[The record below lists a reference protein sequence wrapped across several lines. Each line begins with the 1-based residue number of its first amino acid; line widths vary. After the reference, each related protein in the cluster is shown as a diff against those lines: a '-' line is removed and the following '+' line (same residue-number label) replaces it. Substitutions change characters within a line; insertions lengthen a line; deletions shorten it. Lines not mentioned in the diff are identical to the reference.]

1 MGTFQGQA
9 LPGTFFL
16 LFGLWLAVKC
26 PLKYLYQKI
35 NPSFASFL
43 AKHMPLSLAILAE
56 RFVPTGPHLHLY
68 TGKERTWVPMNTW
81 QHLTMYLSFLFPG
94 EVDMLTCFLFHFHVR
109 NRSALQQHVHLLLI
123 VALCGDALSLHLE
136 VFVPHHPRPISF
148 VLYPPGGW
156 PDWDQMDDGNIM
168 FSTRCVCWHYV
179 AALIISPGQIPF
191 LQREKGRLEAGCPTF
206 QVSTLTGALRVTRK
220 VSLPLKLL
228 AKTA

>member
-1 MGTFQGQA
+1 NINSALRVGSVMGTFQGQA

-35 NPSFASFL
+35 NPSVCTNL
-43 AKHMPLSLAILAE
+43 LML
-56 RFVPTGPHLHLY
+56 T
-68 TGKERTWVPMNTW
+68 TW
-81 QHLTMYLSFLFPG
+81 QHTTMYLFFGISVHDDSP
-94 EVDMLTCFLFHFHVR
+94 
-109 NRSALQQHVHLLLI
+109 HVHLLLI

-179 AALIISPGQIPF
+179 AALIIVVFNYTIVTAS
-191 LQREKGRLEAGCPTF
+191 LTVLCS
-206 QVSTLTGALRVTRK
+206 VSIISLLLNRGTALTGA
-220 VSLPLKLL
+220 
-228 AKTA
+228 